1 MNYPSRSRKVGVGA
15 AVFAGLLLAATAA
28 SAHVEITADEPP
40 GSDDVVLTS
49 LFAENECT
57 GALQTVELVFPDTPD
72 LTTATPTEV
81 DGWTSAVTKR
91 DGSEA
96 AASIVWTNTAG
107 GDGDGEF
114 KVALGPIATD
124 QEPIEFKALQTC
136 ADGEVFRWIESAA
149 DAEFPAPVLAIDHSG
164 HTGQDH
170 AATDE
175 PAVTDAV
182 PVATK
187 DKKSDDDSS
196 TGVIIGVVAGV
207 VVLGGAGA
215 VLMAR
220 RKK

>member
-1 MNYPSRSRKVGVGA
+1 MSHPSRSRKVGAAGA
-15 AVFAGLLLAATAA
+15 LFAGLLLAATAA

-49 LFAENECT
+49 VLAENECS
-57 GALQTVELVFPDTPD
+57 GAQQTVELVFPDTPD
-72 LTTATPTEV
+72 LTIATPTEIE
-81 DGWTSAVTKR
+81 GWTSAVIKR

-96 AASIVWTNTAG
+96 AASIMWTNTAG
-107 GDGDGEF
+107 VGGDGEF
-114 KVALGPIATD
+114 KVALGPITTD

-164 HTGQDH
+164 HTEHDH
-170 AATDE
+170 E
-175 PAVTDAV
+175 PAEDSGPVEAEPVT
-182 PVATK
+182 TK
-187 DKKSDDDSS
+187 DTKSDDSS

-207 VVLGGAGA
+207 IVLGGAGA
-215 VLMAR
+215 VLIAR